1 MINNGEKV
9 PFDAFKIEEMINY
22 FEYNYPQPKG
32 EHPFSINTEAAKTPW
47 NSTTRLI
54 KIGLQGKT
62 FDQEELPALN
72 LTFLIDVPGAMR
84 SQNKLPL
91 LKSAFKLLVHQLRK
105 QDKVT
110 IVEYAGA
117 AGVFL
122 NPTSG
127 DQKETILNA
136 LNNLESGGSIAGGQG
151 IGLAYKFAEKNFKK
165 KGNNREILATDG
177 DFNAGAI
184 SDKSMEKLI
193 VEKRKTG
200 ILLFV
205 LGFGNYK
212 DSKLEI

>member
-1 MINNGEKV
+1 
-9 PFDAFKIEEMINY
+9 
-22 FEYNYPQPKG
+22 
-32 EHPFSINTEAAKTPW
+32 
-47 NSTTRLI
+47 
-54 KIGLQGKT
+54 LQGKT

-72 LTFLIDVPGAMR
+72 LTFLIDVLGSMR

-110 IVEYAGA
+110 IVLYAGA

-122 NPTSG
+122 KPTSG

>member
-9 PFDAFKIEEMINY
+9 PLDAFKIEEMINY
-22 FEYNYPQPKG
+22 YNYPQPKG

-72 LTFLIDVPGAMR
+72 LTFLIDVGSMR
-84 SQNKLPL
+84 SKNQLPL

-110 IVEYAGA
+110 IVVYAGA
-117 AGVFL
+117 AGVLL

-151 IGLAYKFAEKNFKK
+151 IELAYKFAEKNFKK

-177 DFNAGAI
+177 DFNVGAS

-200 ILLFV
+200 IFLSV